1 MPLPHQGASIKILV
15 NHIKKTLQYIISLI
29 LMALFLYW
37 AFEGINLDD
46 LWASLRNISLFWLAA
61 LILTTLITLVL
72 RAWRWIVLMRPFA
85 SQISL
90 WNATLALAICYAGNI
105 FVPRSGEALRA
116 FSLYWTRGTS
126 LSSVLATVVVE
137 RIFDMVWLIIF
148 VGISLLLLRDRL
160 DVINQAFPT
169 VGPQLGML
177 TLLILLACILAL
189 TGLLLI
195 SLYRERALKL
205 VDCLLSKIS
214 KRLAKALIGTLETF
228 IQGLAALRTPSAY
241 GEILVSSLILN
252 LGYILIVYEAF
263 LAFDIPLGWD
273 AALVIM
279 ALSALGMVVPTPSGA
294 GSYHFFF
301 SQGLIVL
308 YATTTDLALACA
320 TAVHAIAN
328 LTYLAL
334 GGPALLL
341 QRKKVPASQG
351 QSLMPD

>member
-1 MPLPHQGASIKILV
+1 
-15 NHIKKTLQYIISLI
+15 
-29 LMALFLYW
+29 MALFLYW
-37 AFEGINLDD
+37 AFEGINFAD
-46 LWASLRNISLFWLAA
+46 LWASLRGISLSWLAA
-61 LILTTLITLVL
+61 LALTTLMTLVL

-90 WNATLALAICYAGNI
+90 WDATLALAICYAANV

-116 FSLYWTRGTS
+116 FSLSWTRGTS

-148 VGISLLLLRDRL
+148 VGISLLLLQGRIGA
-160 DVINQAFPT
+160 INQALPT
-169 VGPQLGML
+169 IGPQLGIL
-177 TLLILLACILAL
+177 SLLILLACILAL
-189 TGLLLI
+189 SALLLI
-195 SLYRERALKL
+195 SFYRERALKV
-205 VDCLLSKIS
+205 VDSVLRKIS
-214 KRLAKALIGTLETF
+214 RPLARTLTGPLDTF
-228 IQGLAALRTPSAY
+228 VQGLGALRTPSAY
-241 GEILVSSLILN
+241 GEIFLSSLILN
-252 LGYILIVYEAF
+252 LGYILIIYEAF
-263 LAFDIPLGWD
+263 LAFGIPLGWD

-279 ALSALGMVVPTPSGA
+279 ALSAIGMVVPTPSGA

-341 QRKKVPASQG
+341 QRKKAPAAPEHS
-351 QSLMPD
+351 SRPA